1 MAAEKSAPESVN
13 ECQSLSGEIWPGL
26 RGEVDCGAGG
36 VQPPLSCVIIS
47 MPDDS
52 RRTENGIF
60 WERFQVMPPRDPFY
74 KVQPVKVFLCQLLMV
89 PRCPANVNVPR
100 GTQIIIM
107 LNSDTALMEAP
118 MH

>member
-1 MAAEKSAPESVN
+1 MLMETPAGG
-13 ECQSLSGEIWPGL
+13 GEVSPGVRERVPVIVRGIWPGL
-26 RGEVDCGAGG
+26 RGGAGCGAGCGPGG

-47 MPDDS
+47 TPDDS

-60 WERFQVMPPRDPFY
+60 WERF
-74 KVQPVKVFLCQLLMV
+74 QLLMV

-107 LNSDTALMEAP
+107 LNSDTYMAYMGSQIQFSI
-118 MH
+118 MT